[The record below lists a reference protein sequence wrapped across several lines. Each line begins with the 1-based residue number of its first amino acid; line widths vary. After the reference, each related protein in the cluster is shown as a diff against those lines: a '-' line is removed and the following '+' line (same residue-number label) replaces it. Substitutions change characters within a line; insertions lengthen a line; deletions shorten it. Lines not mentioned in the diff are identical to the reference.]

1 MLSVAIPGQYLGNT
15 SDYQPGPGTHVY
27 NSKLYAS
34 ILGPITKTAPP
45 VSTGPAKRLNK
56 ITSVTPTSLPILS
69 IDRNLSS
76 SRGGA
81 ATSQNAN
88 SDADHYQSH
97 DLSQNLNE
105 VLPEVNR
112 IVLCRVSRITPKQAT
127 VSILV
132 VGETVLNGEWQ
143 GLIRVQD
150 VRATEKDK
158 VKIFE
163 SFRPGDIVRATVVST
178 TSSSSLISTPLKN
191 YSNIAL
197 LIQISL
203 GDQSN
208 YYLSTA
214 SNHLGVIMAI
224 SEAGNTMYPVSWKE
238 YRDPETGV
246 CELRKVAKPF

>member
-163 SFRPGDIVRATVVST
+163 SFRPGDIVRATV
-178 TSSSSLISTPLKN
+178 
-191 YSNIAL
+191 
-197 LIQISL
+197 ISL